1 MVLLLG
7 VLPGSLV
14 AVQEEGF
21 FRKPV
26 VGALGY

>member
-7 VLPGSLV
+7 SLPGSLV
-14 AVQEEGF
+14 AVQDEGF